1 MEVERVGWT
10 DATEVIGCF
19 VRVLVGST
27 IDEVG
32 IFKSELEV
40 DNKVVAMI
48 LEYVINVEIII
59 ESVLVETEVIG
70 FGEPVDVLLGVLS
83 EAAGVRVGLYDGVDV
98 EPLVWVWDGFSV
110 VAGDLEDVVWV
121 IGSVSGSVT
130 GVISSEISVS
140 ILVDEDAV
148 VGILKAVVGFIV
160 SVAG

>member
-1 MEVERVGWT
+1 M
-10 DATEVIGCF
+10 
-19 VRVLVGST
+19 RVLVGST

-48 LEYVINVEIII
+48 LEYVINVEFII

-98 EPLVWVWDGFSV
+98 KPLV
-110 VAGDLEDVVWV
+110 
-121 IGSVSGSVT
+121 
-130 GVISSEISVS
+130 
-140 ILVDEDAV
+140 
-148 VGILKAVVGFIV
+148 
-160 SVAG
+160 

>member
-1 MEVERVGWT
+1 M
-10 DATEVIGCF
+10 
-19 VRVLVGST
+19 RVLVGST

-48 LEYVINVEIII
+48 LEYVINVEFII

-98 EPLVWVWDGFSV
+98 EPLV
-110 VAGDLEDVVWV
+110 
-121 IGSVSGSVT
+121 
-130 GVISSEISVS
+130 
-140 ILVDEDAV
+140 
-148 VGILKAVVGFIV
+148 
-160 SVAG
+160 